1 MTAAPA
7 ERTFRIAPPGVL
19 SEPEVVRVLAALPRA
34 RAVGGV
40 VRDALA
46 GRAVADLDLATP
58 DRPEEVMAAL
68 TDAGIRVIPT
78 GLDHGTVTALA
89 GTRPIEITTLRRDVA
104 TDGRRAT
111 VAFTDDWRE
120 DAARRDFTI
129 NAMSMEPDG
138 TVHDWFGGF
147 EDLAAGRVRF
157 VGDPATRLAE
167 DHLRALRFFRFQARY
182 GRGEPDGATLAAIA
196 EAAPLVGRLSA
207 ERLWSELK
215 RILAAPDPEA
225 AIALMRRTGGAR
237 LRPARGDGGGSACR
251 ARPRGRSCRS
261 AAAPRG
267 ARAGGDR
274 RARQA
279 AQALR
284 RPRQS
289 VSRRCAG
296 PFPRQRRMTRHSAAP
311 LPRCC
316 ALPLMPCWPTVP
328 GSRRRAACRATGRAC
343 ARVFPRSLCP
353 ISALSGGDVVARGVP
368 PGPRVGALLEAVR
381 GWWLAGG
388 CVADRK
394 ACLDRLEAV
403 VLGVLKRRAW
413 GLCRA
418 RCERI
423 AIAPGIGHDWSQG
436 RAWRKVA
443 RCISASATG

>member
-58 DRPEEVMAAL
+58 DRPEEVTAAL

-225 AIALMRRTGGAR
+225 AIALMRRTGVLGSVLPEATAEAALAGLVRAGAPADPLLRLAALAPGETDALAKRLRLSGAEAERLEALRGPVPAPEADDATLRRALAEVLRPSPHAVLADRAWLAEARGVPGDWAR
-237 LRPARGDGGGSACR
+237 LRARLSAI
-251 ARPRGRSCRS
+251 PV
-261 AAAPRG
+261 P
-267 ARAGGDR
+267 D
-274 RARQA
+274 
-279 AQALR
+279 
-284 RPRQS
+284 
-289 VSRRCAG
+289 
-296 PFPRQRRMTRHSAAP
+296 FP
-311 LPRCC
+311 
-316 ALPLMPCWPTVP
+316 
-328 GSRRRAACRATGRAC
+328 
-343 ARVFPRSLCP
+343 
-353 ISALSGGDVVARGVP
+353 LSGGDVVARGVP
-368 PGPRVGALLEAVR
+368 PGPRVGALLESVR

-403 VLGVLKRRAW
+403 VLG
-413 GLCRA
+413 
-418 RCERI
+418 
-423 AIAPGIGHDWSQG
+423 S
-436 RAWRKVA
+436 
-443 RCISASATG
+443 